1 MEQSRCI
8 PLTAVV
14 DRLLGNLNRGI
25 DLGRDAEGS
34 EESLVGTP
42 ETTFDNAGLLTQL
55 HPMLPTLLLL
65 GKGCIVEALVLIVGI
80 IAKTIFEVV
89 LEMGIEVLP
98 EPCALIVG
106 GLDAIVHHVG
116 NGLEV
121 AIFVGQRPSD
131 EGALSFEM
139 HGMELHGT
147 TSQMLDG
154 LKELVEALGRVASTS
169 MTANP

>member
-8 PLTAVV
+8 LLTAVV
-14 DRLLGNLNRGI
+14 NGLLRNLNRRI
-25 DLGRDAEGS
+25 DLGRDAERS
-34 EESLVGTP
+34 EKSLVGAP
-42 ETTFDNAGLLTQL
+42 EPRFNNAGLLAQL
-55 HPMLPTLLLL
+55 HSMLPTLLLL
-65 GKGCIVEALVLIVGI
+65 GKGRIVEALILIVGI

-121 AIFVGQRPSD
+121 AIFVGQRPSN